1 MPQDANDEPASV
13 LLDKIK
19 AEKAQL
25 IKEKKIKKSKALPAI
40 TDEEKPFA
48 IPESWEWVRLGDILQ
63 VSSGKQLKKKDLI
76 ENGVYSVYGANGII
90 GSYSEYNTKK
100 NTLLIGRVGFYAG
113 SVHITESEAWVTDNS
128 LIVRKI
134 GEIYINWLYYALI
147 FLNVGKI
154 SSQTAQPVISGSK
167 IYRIMCPLPP
177 LAEQKRIVAKI
188 EECMQAIKTVKDSS
202 KEYENLQNQLDKK
215 VLDLA
220 IRGKLVPQDAND
232 EPASVL
238 LDKIKAEKAQLIKE
252 KKIKKSKALLA
263 ITDEEKP
270 FTIPE
275 SWEWVRLGEITK
287 KLTDGTH
294 NPPVNSGKGKQVIS
308 AVNIKNGEINFSLS
322 NRFVTDEQFLKE
334 DKRTHIRKGDVLLT
348 IVGSLGNAAIVKTN
362 DRFTAQRSVAILNS
376 SINSEYFY
384 FAIISNSFK
393 KQILNNAKGTTQKG
407 IYLKK
412 LANLIIPLPPLAEQQ
427 RIVAKIEEIKQ
438 YLV

>member
-1 MPQDANDEPASV
+1 MKQGTIDLNDLQYVDEETLESIKNYTISSKDLYFSIAGTIGKVGKVPEDLDGALLTENAAKLITIKDNDTLKNYIYYCLQSKFIREQCDKITSQVAQPKLSLIKLRSLAIPLPPLTEQKRIVAKIEECMQAIRTIEDNSKEYENLQNQLDKKALDLAMRGKLVPQDENDEPANV

-40 TDEEKPFA
+40 TDEEKPF
-48 IPESWEWVRLGDILQ
+48 V
-63 VSSGKQLKKKDLI
+63 
-76 ENGVYSVYGANGII
+76 
-90 GSYSEYNTKK
+90 
-100 NTLLIGRVGFYAG
+100 
-113 SVHITESEAWVTDNS
+113 
-128 LIVRKI
+128 
-134 GEIYINWLYYALI
+134 
-147 FLNVGKI
+147 
-154 SSQTAQPVISGSK
+154 
-167 IYRIMCPLPP
+167 
-177 LAEQKRIVAKI
+177 
-188 EECMQAIKTVKDSS
+188 
-202 KEYENLQNQLDKK
+202 
-215 VLDLA
+215 
-220 IRGKLVPQDAND
+220 
-232 EPASVL
+232 
-238 LDKIKAEKAQLIKE
+238 
-252 KKIKKSKALLA
+252 
-263 ITDEEKP
+263 
-270 FTIPE
+270 IPE

-294 NPPVNSGKGKQVIS
+294 NPPSNSGKGKQVIS
-308 AVNIKNGEINFSLS
+308 AVNIKNGEIDFSLS

-362 DRFTAQRSVAILNS
+362 DRFTTQRSVAILNS

-412 LANLIIPLPPLAEQQ
+412 LANLIIPLPPLAEQK